1 MNDFLLLLPPAAYT
15 GVKHMHVLVVTLFL
29 LLYLFKGFLL
39 LSGRHE
45 QLDNFTKKFKVP
57 EMIISFLFLITG
69 GLMLI
74 DGVVTPMLIGKIA
87 IVFASI
93 PLAVVGFKKK
103 NKALGLLSVVL
114 LIGAYGLAE
123 MDKVGAKRA
132 DTVVAAAGDGI
143 SQGKAIYEANCIAC
157 HGADGKA
164 MLAGAK
170 DITVTELTDA
180 QIMEL
185 LHNGKNG
192 MPAYKG
198 IYSDDEL
205 KNVIAYARSLK

>member
-1 MNDFLLLLPPAAYT
+1 MNNILLLLPPAAYT
-15 GVKHMHVLVVTLFL
+15 GVKHTHVLVVTLFL
-29 LLYLFKGFLL
+29 LLYLYKGFLL

-45 QLDNFTKKFKVP
+45 QLDRFSQKFRVP

-74 DGVVTPMLIGKIA
+74 DGVVTTMLIAKIA

-93 PLAVVGFKKK
+93 PLAVIGFKRK

-114 LIGAYGLAE
+114 LIAAYGLAE

-132 DTVVAAAGDGI
+132 ADVPAGAD
-143 SQGKAIYEANCIAC
+143 SMVQGKAIYEANCIAC
-157 HGADGKA
+157 HGPDGKS

-170 DITVTELTDA
+170 DLTVTQLKDED
-180 QIMEL
+180 IMTL
-185 LHNGKNG
+185 LHTGKKRHAG
-192 MPAYKG
+192 
-198 IYSDDEL
+198 L
-205 KNVIAYARSLK
+205 